1 MRQRSGGVVPDYGI
15 FETDEF
21 LKKLA
26 KLPARDSRLIRGK
39 LDEQVYAQLKKEPFF
54 GRNIKKLRGYSPDI
68 RRYRIG
74 KFRMFYA
81 VDEEERLVCILTID
95 LRRDAYR

>member
-1 MRQRSGGVVPDYGI
+1 LPDYRI

-26 KLPARDSRLIRGK
+26 KLPARDARLVRRK
-39 LDEQVYAQLKKEPFF
+39 LDEQVYAQLKKEPFL
-54 GRNIKKLRGYSPDI
+54 GRTFKKMPGYSPDI
-68 RRYRIG
+68 WRYRIG

-81 VDEEERLVCILTID
+81 VDEEARRVCILTID

>member
-1 MRQRSGGVVPDYGI
+1 MPDYRI

-39 LDEQVYAQLKKEPFF
+39 LDEQVYDQLKQEPFF
-54 GRNIKKLRGYSPDI
+54 GRTFKKLRGYSPDI
-68 RRYRIG
+68 RRHRIG

-81 VDEEERLVCILTID
+81 VDEGERLVCILTID
-95 LRRDAYR
+95 LRRDA

>member
-1 MRQRSGGVVPDYGI
+1 MPDYRI

-54 GRNIKKLRGYSPDI
+54 GRTFKKLRGYSPDI

-74 KFRMFYA
+74 KFRMFYG
-81 VDEEERLVCILTID
+81 VDEGERLVCILTID
-95 LRRDAYR
+95 LRRDA

>member
-1 MRQRSGGVVPDYGI
+1 VPDYGI

-26 KLPARDSRLIRGK
+26 KFPARDSRLIRRK
-39 LDEQVYAQLKKEPFF
+39 LDEQVHAQLKKEPFCG
-54 GRNIKKLRGYSPDI
+54 GRFKKVRGYSPDI
-68 RRYRIG
+68 WRYRIG

-81 VDEEERLVCILTID
+81 VDEEDRLVCILTID